1 MRKLILLVAIAT
13 TISFAAC
20 TSSQEK
26 EGTEIENATEALEQ
40 TVEDATE
47 EIEEEAVEELSE
59 EVSEVLEQVTED

>member
-1 MRKLILLVAIAT
+1 MRKFILLVAVAT

-47 EIEEEAVEELSE
+47 EIEEAVEELSE